1 VGETSHNRIDS
12 AKEFFIQLATITAGV
27 LIALLLEGA
36 VAWND
41 HRSLVRE
48 ARATIAEEIAD
59 NKKELDD
66 TLAGLPARRE
76 QLKNALRVADDLLK
90 TKRTDLREM
99 KLRFEGTSLST
110 AGWQTAQTTGALGYM
125 KYSDVQAYAELYDL
139 QAMFTQQQRRGME
152 RLTPAIALLSA
163 GDPEQLPEQEL
174 RAFRSHVLELMAY
187 TEVEEQLGRLL
198 SAGYDEVLR
207 KP

>member
-1 VGETSHNRIDS
+1 
-12 AKEFFIQLATITAGV
+12 
-27 LIALLLEGA
+27 
-36 VAWND
+36 
-41 HRSLVRE
+41 VRE